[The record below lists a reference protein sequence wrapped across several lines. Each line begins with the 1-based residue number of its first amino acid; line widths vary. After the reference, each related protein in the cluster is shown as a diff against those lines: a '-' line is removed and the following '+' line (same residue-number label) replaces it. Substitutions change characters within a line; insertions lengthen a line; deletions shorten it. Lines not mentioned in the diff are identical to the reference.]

1 MPFFVLCDLSLYLLT
16 SSRHLFFFTSSNILV
31 KYDALALLRTDV
43 TSFLA
48 ILYFDHS
55 SGHLVS
61 NAALKILYLLLILK
75 RISFVIQGSD
85 LLLILTSFYG
95 TCLSQTL
102 LNKVCHA
109 HRTSFGSSNIVATWK
124 GADSMS
130 CLKFSTFSFL

>member
-1 MPFFVLCDLSLYLLT
+1 MPFFVLCDLSLCLST
-16 SSRHLFFFTSSNILV
+16 SSRHLFFFFTSSNILV
-31 KYDALALLRTDV
+31 KYDALALLRADV

-48 ILYFDHS
+48 ILYSDHS
-55 SGHLVS
+55 SGHLIS
-61 NAALKILYLLLILK
+61 SAALKILYLLLILK

-102 LNKVCHA
+102 LNNVCHA
-109 HRTSFGSSNIVATWK
+109 HKTSFGSSKIVATWK

-130 CLKFSTFSFL
+130 CLKF